1 MDSNYIFNITS
12 TMLQGAKITILVFFI
27 VIIASIPLGFFV
39 TLLGRS
45 KFKPIGWLVNIYITI
60 MRGTPL
66 ILQLFFVY
74 FALPYVPLIGK
85 YITLDRFP
93 AALIAFILN
102 YAAYFVQIHPF
113 GYLAPLLYP
122 LFLTLN

>member
-1 MDSNYIFNITS
+1 MDINYVLNITL

-45 KFKPIGWLVNIYITI
+45 KFKPICWLVNIYITI

-66 ILQLFFVY
+66 ILQLFFLK
-74 FALPYVPLIGK
+74 FS
-85 YITLDRFP
+85 
-93 AALIAFILN
+93 
-102 YAAYFVQIHPF
+102 HP
-113 GYLAPLLYP
+113 
-122 LFLTLN
+122 